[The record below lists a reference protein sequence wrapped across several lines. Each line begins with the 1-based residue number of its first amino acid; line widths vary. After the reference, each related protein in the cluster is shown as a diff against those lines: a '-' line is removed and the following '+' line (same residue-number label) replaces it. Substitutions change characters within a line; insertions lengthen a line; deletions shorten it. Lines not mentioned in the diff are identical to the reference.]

1 MQVGVIGLGNIGG
14 HVAANL
20 VTDGH
25 DVVVFDVDAARAG
38 VDRRRARGRRRSPT
52 SARRAR

>member
-25 DVVVFDVDAARAG
+25 EVVVFDVDAARAEASHRCT
-38 VDRRRARGRRRSPT
+38 RR
-52 SARRAR
+52 

>member
-25 DVVVFDVDAARAG
+25 DVVVFDVDAGRAEAVTG
-38 VDRRRARGRRRSPT
+38 AARGGVGRPT